1 MFKFWINEKNGLIL
15 KFVSQEPPK
24 YNLSNLL
31 TDSLFDA
38 LFQWTLVLDPHSA
51 LKEAVD
57 SVLCAFCH
65 VQPNAFF
72 MLFQRL
78 QIFVP
83 VYCGDEQQQQQQQNS
98 ASVSD
103 DTKETEIQT
112 DDTKSGI
119 NAKTLFT
126 ASLMLT
132 ENRYL
137 NLSEGQLLTIAAVSR
152 SPTIIEK
159 LIQEGLPSF
168 LIDTITEFCVIEQA
182 KFNRQLEGKNNCEAR
197 LTDNDKVA
205 AGETQQNNHSGLCM
219 TEPENIAIVLEF
231 LSLVCSEGRMRDWL
245 GKEGSEFW
253 LPLLSLLSN
262 RPIENPSTSLSRNS
276 KTSLAYGTLESAMI
290 KFLSKC
296 CWCHPANQKLLAEL
310 LTDVILQHRT
320 PPNVRYLHG
329 ISGFTRRLILQ
340 LLLEGEKVLVSVT
353 SETPMKNS
361 NTVVN
366 YNMPVIPPHP
376 AHPLGHYH
384 QLLYMSTQATVAD
397 ILQQVFGTWLL
408 VLLPNNKGSEA
419 STSGE
424 FCLWFL

>member
-1 MFKFWINEKNGLIL
+1 M
-15 KFVSQEPPK
+15 
-24 YNLSNLL
+24 
-31 TDSLFDA
+31 
-38 LFQWTLVLDPHSA
+38 DPHSA

-57 SVLCAFCH
+57 SILCAFCY
-65 VQPNAFF
+65 VQPHAFF
-72 MLFQRL
+72 MLFQRV

-83 VYCGDEQQQQQQQNS
+83 VYSDEHS
-98 ASVSD
+98 ASISD

-112 DDTKSGI
+112 DDTKSGVS
-119 NAKTLFT
+119 KTHFT
-126 ASLMLT
+126 TSFILS
-132 ENRYL
+132 ENHYL
-137 NLSEGQLLTIAAVSR
+137 NLTEGQLLTIAAVSR

-159 LIQEGLPSF
+159 LIQEGLPTF
-168 LIDTITEFCVIEQA
+168 LIDTITEFCVLEQA
-182 KFNRQLEGKNNCEAR
+182 KFNRQSTNEMKNCDASAR
-197 LTDNDKVA
+197 LTDNDKA
-205 AGETQQNNHSGLCM
+205 AGESYQNNHSGLCM
-219 TEPENIAIVLEF
+219 TEPESIAVVLEF

-245 GKEGSEFW
+245 GKEGNEFW

-262 RPIENPSTSLSRNS
+262 RPIENPSTSSSRNS

-290 KFLSKC
+290 KFLSRC

-353 SETPMKNS
+353 SETPMKIS

-397 ILQQVFGTWLL
+397 ILQQVSGTWLL
-408 VLLPNNKGSEA
+408 ILLPNSKGNEA

-424 FCLWFL
+424 FSLTKLYF